1 MIDAPWYVDIAL
13 ATVMVLAAMSQ
24 YAWISFSGHSTERW
38 LLAIGWTGLA
48 GRMTY
53 SLIVDGNVTIVLA
66 SVPFLVMIAGGTA
79 LSAWRQLIMRPP
91 PKVQCL
97 QEPDFLCQRED
108 RIREAIRMRQR

>member
-1 MIDAPWYVDIAL
+1 MIDAPWYMDLAL
-13 ATVMVLAAMSQ
+13 ATVMILAAMSQ

-53 SLIVDGNVTIVLA
+53 SLAVDGNVTIVLA

-79 LSAWRQLIMRPP
+79 LSAWRQLVMKPP
-91 PKVQCL
+91 PKIACL
-97 QEPDFLCQRED
+97 QEPDKLCQRED
-108 RIREAIRMRQR
+108 RIRAEILRRRG

>member
-1 MIDAPWYVDIAL
+1 MIDAPWYVDLVL
-13 ATVMVLAAMSQ
+13 ATVMILAAMSQ

-48 GRMTY
+48 GRLAY
-53 SLIVDGNVTIVLA
+53 SLIVDGNVMIALA

-79 LSAWRQLIMRPP
+79 LSAWRQLVMKPP

-97 QEPDFLCQRED
+97 QEPEFLCQRED
-108 RIREAIRMRQR
+108 RIREAILRRH